1 MPTENLAE
9 YKWESKIFS
18 FESRLETRYFL
29 KKNLHIGLLKNV
41 NLCRAKV
48 TIKKCQYTN
57 M

>member
-9 YKWESKIFS
+9 HKWESKIFS